1 MRISEARMRE
11 CILLLVARRRGR
23 RTMCPSEV
31 ARRLAPGDWRN
42 LMEAVRSAARLLAQ
56 EGGR

>member
-1 MRISEARMRE
+1 
-11 CILLLVARRRGR
+11 
-23 RTMCPSEV
+23 MCPSEV
-31 ARRLAPGDWRN
+31 ARRLPPGDWRN